1 MAKTLQ
7 ELQKI
12 IVQFRDERGW
22 KKHHKPKNL
31 AISISIEASELLE
44 HFQWGGNGDIAEMSQ
59 KSEWKKNVMLE
70 MADVLIYMFSL
81 ADALDIDLEKAVLT
95 KNDINK
101 VRFPKETVKDI
112 SLKSYAQ
119 RRKAM
124 QNLREK
130 VNNE

>member
-1 MAKTLQ
+1 MQ

-44 HFQWGGNGDIAEMSQ
+44 HFQWGGNNDIAEMSQ
-59 KSEWKKNVMLE
+59 KSEWKKNVSLE

-81 ADALDIDLEKAVLT
+81 ADALDIDLEKAILA

-101 VRFPKETVKDI
+101 TRFPKEEVKNI
-112 SLKSYAQ
+112 SLKNYTQ

-124 QNLREK
+124 RKLK
-130 VNNE
+130 KKIDDA

>member
-12 IVQFRDERGW
+12 IVQFRDGRGW

-44 HFQWGGNGDIAEMSQ
+44 HFQWGGNSDIAEMSQ

>member
-31 AISISIEASELLE
+31 AISISVEAAELLE
-44 HFQWGGNGDIAEMSQ
+44 HFQWGGNSDIAEMSQ

>member
-44 HFQWGGNGDIAEMSQ
+44 HFQWGGNNDIAEMSQ
-59 KSEWKKNVMLE
+59 KSEWKKNVSLE

-81 ADALDIDLEKAVLT
+81 ADALDIDLEKAILA

-101 VRFPKETVKDI
+101 TRFPKEEVKNI
-112 SLKSYAQ
+112 SLKNYTQ

-124 QNLREK
+124 RKLK
-130 VNNE
+130 KKIDDA

>member
-81 ADALDIDLEKAVLT
+81 ADALDIDLEKAILA

-101 VRFPKETVKDI
+101 TRFPKEEVKNI
-112 SLKSYAQ
+112 SLKNYTQ

-124 QNLREK
+124 RKLK
-130 VNNE
+130 KKIDDA

>member
-7 ELQKI
+7 ELQEI
-12 IVQFRDERGW
+12 IVQFRDGRGW

-31 AISISIEASELLE
+31 AISISVEAAELLE
-44 HFQWGGNGDIAEMSQ
+44 HFQWGGNSDIAEMSQ

-81 ADALDIDLEKAVLT
+81 ADALDIDLEKAILA

-101 VRFPKETVKDI
+101 TRFPKEEVKNI
-112 SLKSYAQ
+112 SLKNYTQ

-124 QNLREK
+124 RKLK
-130 VNNE
+130 KKIDDA

>member
-12 IVQFRDERGW
+12 IVQFRDGRGW

-31 AISISIEASELLE
+31 AISISVEAAELLE
-44 HFQWGGNGDIAEMSQ
+44 HFQWGGNSDIAEMSQ

-81 ADALDIDLEKAVLT
+81 ADALDIDLEKAILA

-101 VRFPKETVKDI
+101 TRFPKEEVKNI
-112 SLKSYAQ
+112 SLKNYTQ

-124 QNLREK
+124 RKLK
-130 VNNE
+130 KKIDDA